1 MSRFRPVV
9 SRLIRP
15 MLACSLSLSLLC
27 LIGAGTG
34 SIKRLTL
41 DAEAPVVELFDGI
54 EQGQVDVRM
63 SMASPYE
70 GKVFFTN
77 RTDKPLTVAI
87 PEAVVGVH
95 VLPQFGNNAG
105 NGFFGNN
112 NNGNGNGNGNGN
124 QANNGANGQAQSAGG
139 VLGAVG
145 NKGNGNG
152 FPNAPGGMQNKFP
165 GNNFFSIPAEKTV
178 QLDFRSV
185 CLNHGR
191 PNPNAAMKYRMTK
204 VEAYTTDPV
213 LQQLLE
219 DYSPR
224 TSKDVQQAAAWHLAN
239 GLSWKQL
246 ANLTDQKIP
255 GVHTPLFTKA
265 ELDAA
270 RELVERSKQ
279 NAEERPAKKDAAP
292 TVASARQK

>member
-1 MSRFRPVV
+1 MSRSRPLV
-9 SRLIRP
+9 SRLVRP
-15 MLACSLSLSLLC
+15 MFVCSLSLSLLC

-34 SIKRLTL
+34 SIKKLTL
-41 DAEAPVVELFDGI
+41 DADAPVVELFDGI
-54 EQGQVDVRM
+54 EQGQVDVRT
-63 SMASPYE
+63 SMANPYE
-70 GKVFFTN
+70 GKVFVTN

-87 PEAVVGVH
+87 PKAVVGVH

-105 NGFFGNN
+105 NGAFGNN
-112 NNGNGNGNGNGN
+112 GNNN

-139 VLGAVG
+139 NLGAIENNG
-145 NKGNGNG
+145 NGNGNG

-224 TSKDVQQAAAWHLAN
+224 TNKDVQQAAAWHLAN
-239 GLSWKQL
+239 GLTWKQL
-246 ANLTDQKIP
+246 ANLTQQKIP

-265 ELDAA
+265 ELDSA
-270 RELVERSKQ
+270 RELVEWAKQ
-279 NAEERPAKKDAAP
+279 NAEERPVKKDAAP
-292 TVASARQK
+292 TVASTREE